1 MLRKPFS
8 RIWNISHTQTKAVIY
23 LLTANKSCTTKFQC
37 SFRLQIKYFLF
48 INAWRCCG
56 QLFDLDATQSCP
68 SPVIFFNVSVTF
80 QFKSLNF
87 LLYRIFKKST
97 VHMRHRWWQI
107 LKTLISLLVSHHKL
121 SMLFTLGTD
130 TVGLLCLCEQIL
142 LILKHP
148 PPPHTQIKLRS
159 AINTR
164 IQNRSVK
171 YGIA

>member
-1 MLRKPFS
+1 MFFSITNQIFSIYKRTAMLWPTLWFGCYPKLS
-8 RIWNISHTQTKAVIY
+8 ITSY
-23 LLTANKSCTTKFQC
+23 
-37 SFRLQIKYFLF
+37 
-48 INAWRCCG
+48 
-56 QLFDLDATQSCP
+56 
-68 SPVIFFNVSVTF
+68 FFNVSVTF
-80 QFKSLNF
+80 QFKSLNFLCNIKFNSLNF